1 MIYAVIIQFA
11 MMGQPMLVFRPVE
24 SVNDCREMARVINE
38 RDQKE
43 TAHCGLFFLDKIP
56 EE

>member
-24 SVNDCREMARVINE
+24 SVTDCREMARLINE